1 MRAKY
6 PLCFDPFG
14 DCSATP
20 CDDVHHII
28 GLAVDP
34 SRAYDKTN
42 LVTLCRQ
49 CHAEVE
55 RIENRYGDSTFLFE
69 VGEYKSLE
77 NKQHKTECPAMKKIR
92 HFQGGRGLK
101 CYDTGKK
108 RKNAKGSVWCNR
120 MRGFVS
126 YYCGNCKVI
135 REKLKDE

>member
-6 PLCFDPFG
+6 PICYDPFG
-14 DCSATP
+14 WHTVKP

-28 GLAVDP
+28 PISTD
-34 SRAYDKTN
+34 SSKAYDKRN

-55 RIENRYGDSTFLFE
+55 RVEYRYGDSQFLFE
-69 VGEYKSLE
+69 VGVHKSLE
-77 NKQHKTECPAMKKIR
+77 EQQHKTECPATDFLSLIE
-92 HFQGGRGLK
+92 GGGGLK

-108 RKNAKGSVWCNR
+108 RKNAKGSIWCNR

-135 REKLKDE
+135 KDKLKDE